1 MAIKKYKI
9 GIFGLWH
16 LGCVLS
22 AAWSKLGHNVIGF
35 DYDKK
40 LINKISQVNLPIF
53 EPGLNDL
60 IEGRLEN
67 KNLFFSND
75 LEALSGCDFIFLSYD
90 TPVNDDDSI
99 DLTILENS
107 IKDLVK
113 VMKNNSILIISSQ
126 VPVGYCS
133 NLRKKLKNNN
143 KTLDLAYSP
152 ENLRLGD
159 AISCYLNPER
169 IILGTSNKLTEERC
183 YKLFSSITDKIQK
196 MSLPSSEMVK
206 HGINS
211 FLAMSV
217 VFANSLADICED
229 TGAKIE
235 DVTKGIKSD
244 SRIGQKSYLT
254 PGIGFSGGTL
264 GRDLKVLDQTSLN
277 KSDDYRWFNTIHK
290 FNINRKNIIVKKINK
305 ILDTL
310 NDKVIGLLGLTYKP
324 NTSTLRRSLPLEI
337 ANLLSQ
343 RGAIVKVFDP
353 KADFNGINNENIFS
367 INKSI
372 EEVSLNANMLLLLT
386 EWPQFKIFDYSLIK
400 KNMKTPKIFDT
411 KNFLNKT
418 KINNYGLE
426 YYSVGSKI

>member
-1 MAIKKYKI
+1 LSIKKYKI

-40 LINKISQVNLPIF
+40 LINNISQVKVPIF

-60 IEGRLEN
+60 IEDRLEN

-75 LEALSGCDFIFLSYD
+75 LEDLSNCDFIFLSYD

-99 DLTILENS
+99 DLTILQNS
-107 IKDLVK
+107 VKDLVK

-133 NLRKKLKNNN
+133 DLRKKLKNKN

-169 IILGTSNKLTEERC
+169 IILGTSNKLTEEAC
-183 YKLFSSITDKIQK
+183 SKLFLSITDKIQK
-196 MSLPSSEMVK
+196 MSFPSSEMVK

-211 FLAMSV
+211 FLGMSI
-217 VFANSLADICED
+217 VFANSLADICEN
-229 TGAKIE
+229 TGARIE
-235 DVTKGIKSD
+235 DVVKGIKSD
-244 SRIGQKSYLT
+244 SRIGQKSYLS

-264 GRDLKVLDQTSLN
+264 GRDLKVLDQISIKTSN
-277 KSDDYRWFNTIHK
+277 DFRWFNTIHE
-290 FNINRKNIIVKKINK
+290 FNINRKNIIVNKINN
-305 ILDTL
+305 ILNSLD
-310 NDKVIGLLGLTYKP
+310 DKVIGVLGLTYKP

-337 ANLLSQ
+337 VNLLSES
-343 RGAIVKVFDP
+343 GAIINVFDP
-353 KADFNGINNENIFS
+353 RADYEEINIKNIFS
-367 INKSI
+367 IKKSI

-386 EWPQFKIFDYSLIK
+386 EWSQFKTFDYSLIK
-400 KNMKTPKIFDT
+400 KNMKSPIIFDT
-411 KNFLNKT
+411 KNFLNET
-418 KINNYGLE
+418 NIYDYGLE
-426 YYSVGSKI
+426 YYSIGSKS